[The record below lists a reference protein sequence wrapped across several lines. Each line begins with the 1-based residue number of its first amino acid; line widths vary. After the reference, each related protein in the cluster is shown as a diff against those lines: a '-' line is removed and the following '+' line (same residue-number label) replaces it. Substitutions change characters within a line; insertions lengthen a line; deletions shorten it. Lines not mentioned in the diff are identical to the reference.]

1 MPTGRAPAP
10 LTHDAFRQRQR
21 SVELDGLSYKP
32 LRVAWTDLG
41 DGAPVI
47 LLHGIPTWSFLYN
60 EVIPPLAETARVIAP
75 DFLGHGYSDRRDFF
89 DRSLL
94 AQTAMIMRLMDHLGI
109 ERADFVG
116 HDTGGGV
123 ALIMAINHPERVARL
138 VLTNV
143 VAYDSWP
150 IDDMIALGNPN
161 WRSKSPKEVAD
172 FLASGL
178 AGRNLQQGPPDA
190 GVQGRHRRAVQRR
203 RRQDL
208 DHPQCEQPQ
217 HQPYDHAGREAWRD
231 RRADSVPV
239 GRARPLADDPRRRE
253 AGARDSQRPPGAR
266 GECVAL
272 DPARHAGEICRGGE
286 QLSRLAY
293 ERGLS
298 RTPQALDGPLSAQHN
313 ILTMRGMRNR
323 IVDPSAAKGLTLSPR
338 QS

>member
-60 EVIPPLAETARVIAP
+60 EVIPRLAETARVIAP

-94 AQTAMIMRLMDHLGI
+94 AQTGMIMRLMDHLGI

-123 ALIMAINHPERVARL
+123 ALIMAIDHPERVARL

-143 VAYDSWP
+143 VAYDFMA
-150 IDDMIALGNPN
+150 DRRHD
-161 WRSKSPKEVAD
+161 RSRQSQ
-172 FLASGL
+172 LAQQAAKGGCRFPGVRS
-178 AGRNLQQGPPDA
+178 ARRNLQQGPPDA
-190 GVQGRHRRAVQRR
+190 GVQGWHRRALQRR

-231 RRADSVPV
+231 RRADSVSV
-239 GRARPLADDPRRRE
+239 GRARSLADDP
-253 AGARDSQRPPGAR
+253 
-266 GECVAL
+266 
-272 DPARHAGEICRGGE
+272 
-286 QLSRLAY
+286 
-293 ERGLS
+293 
-298 RTPQALDGPLSAQHN
+298 
-313 ILTMRGMRNR
+313 
-323 IVDPSAAKGLTLSPR
+323 
-338 QS
+338 